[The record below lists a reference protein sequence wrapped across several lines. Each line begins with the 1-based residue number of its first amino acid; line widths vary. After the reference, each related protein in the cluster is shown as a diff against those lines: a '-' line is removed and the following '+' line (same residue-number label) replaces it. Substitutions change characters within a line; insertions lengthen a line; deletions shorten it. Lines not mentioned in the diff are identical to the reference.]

1 MVFGRSKSNPT
12 SRSSSVMDLCDLMNE
27 ESADL
32 EVEGSRPH
40 EINDI
45 AQNPSTKAM
54 LKHPLGQILLK
65 IQATNLQL
73 CKKNNINPSTCNLQD
88 LCDSFLDVVSFQEK
102 SFQKMLD
109 NFAPSLEEK
118 ITGKINSIELNHFD
132 EQQSVV
138 PPLDFAPFKVI
149 GQGVGRVS
157 LKDVESAFPVKP
169 NQRFTGNPEGVD
181 IIEFLQSMNMAQRTI
196 GLSEAEFI
204 DYLIKSTSGEACKL
218 ISSYLEV
225 PMDLDTIYHNLLSNY
240 DDRMPPSQAKAQLS
254 TFRIPKYLSMAKGES
269 KIMSLASRASVTF
282 PPGAPRRLY
291 YDIESCNCLIKALP
305 TESSNL
311 ANNKYQTLCAQ
322 FNRNP
327 TYAEFMKSLMKH
339 ADSINE
345 DIKRFGATSNYDRN
359 DRRSGRISALN
370 FDDNQRSQQN
380 YNQRN
385 YQQND
390 RYYNNQQNRD
400 YNQYS
405 RNNSPGRRPLTKSQN
420 ARVNMAS
427 SNNRYQNNKRDR
439 NPINQT
445 SYTQSYSP
453 EDKSGRQSA

>member
-1 MVFGRSKSNPT
+1 MVFGLSKSNPT

-204 DYLIKSTSGEACKL
+204 DYLIKSTSGDACKL

-359 DRRSGRISALN
+359 DRRSGRNSARN

-380 YNQRN
+380 YNQGN
-385 YQQND
+385 YQ
-390 RYYNNQQNRD
+390 
-400 YNQYS
+400 
-405 RNNSPGRRPLTKSQN
+405 
-420 ARVNMAS
+420 
-427 SNNRYQNNKRDR
+427 
-439 NPINQT
+439 
-445 SYTQSYSP
+445 
-453 EDKSGRQSA
+453 